1 MKITNAFS
9 ISMVDLPA
17 NVSFCRI
24 TVDRIR
30 ELISDST
37 EKQLARELIAQ
48 HGLHA
53 DIDDEETIAY
63 VNGGY
68 VQWFARDSKE
78 ENMESLAKI
87 GLPANKETLDAV
99 YSAIYGDAEVVSLE
113 SAIGHADTARIVS
126 GMLGVEL
133 PANRVNVK
141 LAKGEK
147 MIVAQYSGPRLP
159 EGATTLPDGAK
170 IEFVMVGVE

>member
-1 MKITNAFS
+1 
-9 ISMVDLPA
+9 MVELPA
-17 NVSFCRI
+17 NVLFR
-24 TVDRIR
+24 RM
-30 ELISDST
+30 ELKDAHLYMGDEYVLDS
-37 EKQLARELIAQ
+37 A
-48 HGLHA
+48 
-53 DIDDEETIAY
+53 
-63 VNGGY
+63 
-68 VQWFARDSKE
+68 F
-78 ENMESLAKI
+78 
-87 GLPANKETLDAV
+87 
-99 YSAIYGDAEVVSLE
+99 E

-170 IEFVMVGVE
+170 IEFVLVDVS